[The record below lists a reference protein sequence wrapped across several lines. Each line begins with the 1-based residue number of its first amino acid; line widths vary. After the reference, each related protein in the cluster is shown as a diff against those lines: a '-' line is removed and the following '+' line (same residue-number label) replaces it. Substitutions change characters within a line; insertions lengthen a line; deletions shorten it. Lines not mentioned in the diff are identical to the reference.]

1 MRRKKVVSIICTVVL
16 SVSMT
21 GCGVIDD
28 LFSTG
33 GGAQPIIVQQER
45 VDESDMEKVQVD
57 NEDYG
62 AESTQKVDLKT
73 IAKYY
78 LDHQQKKQAREI
90 LEAGYQLEQDAEV
103 YEMLQDLTV
112 NAEEE
117 QEIAAQLDLLIQ
129 NLDIPEY
136 ANESISMLFTDEWFQ
151 AMKPAAN
158 RGKRSYYRENGEN
171 LLTVQVGFNANNQ
184 RETLIWKIKGEELL
198 VIRQTPDS
206 IKTLRTGLSDGEYH
220 GDFEIWTCVAST
232 GDVFCEKGTFQNGI
246 CVGDYTAE
254 VKWGRASADIMS
266 LWMMKE
272 DMEFQTFKGEFDE
285 NGRTLLEQPGEDSRQ
300 INESAEVQ
308 GNSIIYAYN
317 QKKDKYLLFQ
327 GGNYGIMDKVA
338 R

>member
-16 SVSMT
+16 AMSMT
-21 GCGVIDD
+21 GCGVMDD
-28 LFSTG
+28 LFSAG

-45 VDESDMEKVQVD
+45 VDEPDMENVQVD

-136 ANESISMLFTDEWFQ
+136 AMRASVCS
-151 AMKPAAN
+151 
-158 RGKRSYYRENGEN
+158 
-171 LLTVQVGFNANNQ
+171 LLTSGFK
-184 RETLIWKIKGEELL
+184 L
-198 VIRQTPDS
+198 
-206 IKTLRTGLSDGEYH
+206 
-220 GDFEIWTCVAST
+220 
-232 GDVFCEKGTFQNGI
+232 
-246 CVGDYTAE
+246 
-254 VKWGRASADIMS
+254 
-266 LWMMKE
+266 
-272 DMEFQTFKGEFDE
+272 
-285 NGRTLLEQPGEDSRQ
+285 
-300 INESAEVQ
+300 
-308 GNSIIYAYN
+308 
-317 QKKDKYLLFQ
+317 
-327 GGNYGIMDKVA
+327 
-338 R
+338 